1 MHDVSSSGNRTFGI
15 VIPFFSN
22 FDHLSQLIA
31 SLFNQSDGR
40 FEVLIV
46 DDSGKNLIAS
56 EFVQDKLDDRFT
68 LRTHEFNLGP
78 FLSWNAGISELLSRQ
93 KYEVLSIVHGD
104 DLLDRDYVK
113 NAMNSLGEHPDV
125 DIFHSK
131 VKIIGSNGRWKFSF
145 QDSVKSFANFGSSGK
160 PIESFGDKGLERILR
175 NNFVFCPTM
184 IFNVSKFH
192 CLEFDTRWK
201 MVGDLDYISQ
211 ALLEGRSFLQLP
223 DKNYYY
229 RRHNNNLTAELTR
242 TTKRFEEEIKLY
254 GELESRCREAGFHKS
269 AAVAKKARIIKLHI
283 TYRMMISLAR
293 WDFAGFRRLF
303 KVLLTTGK

>member
-1 MHDVSSSGNRTFGI
+1 VHEVNSSANRTFGI
-15 VIPFFSN
+15 VIPFFN
-22 FDHLSQLIA
+22 NVGYLSQLTA
-31 SLFNQSDGR
+31 SLLNQSDGR
-40 FEVLIV
+40 FEVLII
-46 DDSGKNLIAS
+46 DDSGENLIAS
-56 EFVQDKLDDRFT
+56 EFLRYEPDDRFT
-68 LRTHEFNLGP
+68 LRTNEKNLGP
-78 FLSWNAGISELLSRQ
+78 ILSWNAGLSQLLSR
-93 KYEVLSIVHGD
+93 KRYKILSIVHGD
-104 DLLDRDYVK
+104 DLLDCDYVK
-113 NAMNSLGEHPDV
+113 NAIKSLDEHPDV

-131 VKIIGSNGRWKFSF
+131 VKIIGSNGRRKFSL
-145 QDSVKSFANFGSSGK
+145 QDFVKSFANFGSFGK
-160 PIESFGDKGLERILR
+160 PVKSFGDKGLERILK

-192 CLEFDTRWK
+192 CIEFDTRWK
-201 MVGDLDYISQ
+201 MVGDLDFISQ

-283 TYRMMISLAR
+283 TYRIMISLFR
-293 WDFAGFRRLF
+293 LDFSGFRRLF
-303 KVLLTTGK
+303 NVLLTIGK